1 MPNQTPS
8 PGVTMTMALV
18 GPNSAAL
25 TPADRAA
32 IQAAM
37 AQAIPGIS
45 ARPIYSPFLCSEL
58 QKSSSLHED
67 WSQSQ
72 NRRPRGMQCICSQL
86 QSLQVVCQPSDTRCR
101 NA

>member
-8 PGVTMTMALV
+8 PEVTMTMALV

-45 ARPIYSPFLCSEL
+45 ARPTYSSFLCCDIQL
-58 QKSSSLHED
+58 SSSMHEE
-67 WSQSQ
+67 WSAKPEPKGH
-72 NRRPRGMQCICSQL
+72 RACSAFAA
-86 QSLQVVCQPSDTRCR
+86 SCSPCK
-101 NA
+101 